1 MLGNNEKD
9 MGARPARLSVLL
21 LVVLVPLA
29 WAVLLLFHPNPE
41 GGPFEGVRDVVD
53 RWLVVHVGQLLL
65 TPLLVLVV
73 WRLLDGFHWR
83 AATVSRGAS
92 VVWAVFF
99 TAYDSI
105 QGIATG
111 LLIRFA
117 DRDLAGEEQAGLAR
131 ALDYLVSDSRL
142 AGNISVI
149 GLIGNVAWVTVA
161 IGAAICLHRAGTG
174 RWAVIA
180 ACVSALFVLHTAP
193 AGIGLVAL
201 AIAGVLRERQKADSR
216 SSESD
221 ERLRAAGS
229 SRPAH

>member
-1 MLGNNEKD
+1 MT
-9 MGARPARLSVLL
+9 ASRARLTAGLMIVLTIP
-21 LVVLVPLA
+21 LV

-41 GGPFEGVRDVVD
+41 GGPFEAVREVVD

-65 TPLLVLVV
+65 TPFLVLVV
-73 WRLLDGFHWR
+73 WRLLDGFDWR
-83 AATVSRGAS
+83 AAKVSRGAA

-117 DRDLAGEEQAGLAR
+117 DRDLAGEEQAGIAR

-142 AGNISVI
+142 AGNISAI
-149 GLIGNVAWVTVA
+149 GLIANAAWVTVA
-161 IGAAICLHRAGTG
+161 IGAAVCLHRAGTG

-180 ACVSALFVLHTAP
+180 ACVSVLFVLHTAP
-193 AGIGLVAL
+193 AAVGLVAL
-201 AIAGVLRERQKADSR
+201 AIAGVLRERQKAL
-216 SSESD
+216 SEASDSD
-221 ERLRAAGS
+221 ERLRAAAL
-229 SRPAH
+229 SRPAETN

>member
-1 MLGNNEKD
+1 MTAPRTRSIAGL
-9 MGARPARLSVLL
+9 LFVLTI
-21 LVVLVPLA
+21 PLA

-41 GGPFEGVRDVVD
+41 GGPFESVRDVVD

-65 TPLLVLVV
+65 TPFLVLVV
-73 WRLLDGFHWR
+73 WRLLDGFDWR
-83 AATVSRGAS
+83 AAKVSRGAA

-117 DRDLAGEEQAGLAR
+117 DSDLAGEEQAGLAR

-142 AGNISVI
+142 AGNVSAI

-161 IGAAICLHRAGTG
+161 IGSAVCLHRAGTG
-174 RWAVIA
+174 KWAVIA
-180 ACVSALFVLHTAP
+180 ACVSVLFVVHTAP
-193 AGIGLVAL
+193 AAIGLVAF
-201 AIAGVLRERQKADSR
+201 AIAALLRERQ
-216 SSESD
+216 
-221 ERLRAAGS
+221 RAY
-229 SRPAH
+229 